1 MKIYYYIKCIL
12 DYIFALVGLILLL
25 PLFLIIALLIKFDS
39 KGPVFFLQERLG
51 QNGKVFKI
59 YKFRTMV
66 DGAIEMGSGLRTDEG
81 DPRITKVGNILRKT
95 SLDELP
101 QLINIIKGEMSI
113 IGPRPPVPYHP
124 RKYDE
129 YSAEQKKR
137 FTVRPGISGYAQ
149 VVLRN
154 AGTWDER
161 IELDL
166 EYVQK
171 MSFSFDLYIFF
182 MSILVVL
189 KRKNIY
195 ASPKSANVS
204 EKSQLKV

>member
-171 MSFSFDLYIFF
+171 MSFSFDLYIFLRT
-182 MSILVVL
+182 INTVVR
-189 KRKNIY
+189 KKNIY
-195 ASPKSANVS
+195 LPDEVKKNVQ
-204 EKSQLKV
+204 KKIGA

>member
-39 KGPVFFLQERLG
+39 KGPVFSLQERLG

-66 DGAIEMGSGLRTDEG
+66 NGAIEMGSGHKYNIEG

-101 QLINIIKGEMSI
+101 Q
-113 IGPRPPVPYHP
+113 
-124 RKYDE
+124 
-129 YSAEQKKR
+129 Q
-137 FTVRPGISGYAQ
+137 
-149 VVLRN
+149 
-154 AGTWDER
+154 
-161 IELDL
+161 
-166 EYVQK
+166 
-171 MSFSFDLYIFF
+171 
-182 MSILVVL
+182 
-189 KRKNIY
+189 
-195 ASPKSANVS
+195 
-204 EKSQLKV
+204 

>member
-12 DYIFALVGLILLL
+12 DLIFALVGLLFLS
-25 PLFLIIALLIKFDS
+25 PLFLIIALLIKVDS

-51 QNGKVFKI
+51 QHGKVFKI

-66 DGAIEMGSGLRTDEG
+66 DGAINMGSGLRTDEH

-101 QLINIIKGEMSI
+101 QIINILKGEMSL

-124 RKYDE
+124 RKYEE
-129 YSAEQKKR
+129 YSAEQKRR
-137 FTVRPGISGYAQ
+137 FAVRPGISGYAQ

-154 AGTWDER
+154 GGTWDER

-171 MSFSFDLYIFF
+171 MSFSFDLYIFLKT
-182 MSILVVL
+182 IYTVV
-189 KRKNIY
+189 KKENIY
-195 ASPKSANVS
+195 LTDNV
-204 EKSQLKV
+204 KKNVQKKIGA

>member
-171 MSFSFDLYIFF
+171 MSFSFDLYIFLKT
-182 MSILVVL
+182 INTVVR
-189 KRKNIY
+189 KKNIY
-195 ASPKSANVS
+195 LPDEVKKNVQ
-204 EKSQLKV
+204 KKIGA